1 MKRSKFG
8 NKITVV
14 DGIKFHSKLEAEF
27 YQHLKFMQLDR
38 RIRGF
43 KMQVK
48 HDLRGCDDLTKVCSY
63 YLDFEIYLFPAK
75 TLGELTRYVEAK
87 GVWTPVSKLKKKLFE
102 IQVGKLETHSRACP
116 WKP

>member
-1 MKRSKFG
+1 MRSKFG
-8 NKITVV
+8 NKITTV
-14 DGIKFHSKLEAEF
+14 DEISFHSKLEAEF
-27 YQHLKFMQLDR
+27 YQNLKIMKAAAY
-38 RIRGF
+38 IRDF

-48 HDLRGCDDLTKVCSY
+48 YDLLGCDNETKVCSY

-75 TLGELTRYVEAK
+75 TLGENVRHVEAK